1 LIDAYFNIIRSAL
14 LFLSDRLALALWPV
28 ILNIETLVVGSAKRW
43 DASMAHQGGVGLG
56 LMIRWGQNNTVV
68 MLAGMGDESMN

>member
-1 LIDAYFNIIRSAL
+1 LFDAYSNIIRSVF
-14 LFLSDRLALALWPV
+14 LFLSGRLALALWPV
-28 ILNIETLVVGSAKRW
+28 ILNIATLVVGSAKRW